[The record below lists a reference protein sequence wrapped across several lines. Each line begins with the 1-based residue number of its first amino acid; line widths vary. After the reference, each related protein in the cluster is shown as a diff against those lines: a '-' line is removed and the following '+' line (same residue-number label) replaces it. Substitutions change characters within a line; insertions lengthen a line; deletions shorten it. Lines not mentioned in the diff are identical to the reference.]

1 MPILT
6 VQSDSKRIRTT
17 DYIYIWFSFKLNEKI
32 QITLDEKKKN
42 VLKLMLYMFPIVQ
55 NNRFDLLFGLLKI
68 YRQHFISEDFVKVR
82 GEYNFLIFKSPR
94 KTFNLFYFNFS

>member
-32 QITLDEKKKN
+32 QITLDEKKN
-42 VLKLMLYMFPIVQ
+42 ILKLMLYVSHSS
-55 NNRFDLLFGLLKI
+55 K
-68 YRQHFISEDFVKVR
+68 
-82 GEYNFLIFKSPR
+82 
-94 KTFNLFYFNFS
+94 

>member
-32 QITLDEKKKN
+32 QITLDEKKKKCFE
-42 VLKLMLYMFPIVQ
+42 VDV
-55 NNRFDLLFGLLKI
+55 I
-68 YRQHFISEDFVKVR
+68 YVSHRSK
-82 GEYNFLIFKSPR
+82 
-94 KTFNLFYFNFS
+94 